1 MLAKLS
7 NDQEGVEIDFNRED
21 SKEEIFY
28 SYFNHD
34 FIQKIRS
41 YAEELIK
48 ESGETELQIDLRTII
63 EKIYNEEEKEE
74 RRD

>member
-1 MLAKLS
+1 MFVQKTDDS
-7 NDQEGVEIDFNRED
+7 ISIDFNRED

-28 SYFNHD
+28 SYFNYD

-63 EKIYNEEEKEE
+63 EKIYNEEEKEKG
-74 RRD
+74 RD